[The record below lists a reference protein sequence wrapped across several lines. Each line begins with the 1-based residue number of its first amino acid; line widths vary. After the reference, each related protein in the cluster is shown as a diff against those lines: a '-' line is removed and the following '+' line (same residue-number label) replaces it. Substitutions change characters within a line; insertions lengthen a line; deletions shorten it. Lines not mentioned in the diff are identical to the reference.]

1 MICLQRG
8 FADLNRL
15 AARGM
20 VGSYIMLAIVLAL
33 FASFCF
39 AVSMILINRG
49 VLAIDYFRGLLT
61 NLGINAVFLWLYVSL
76 FVDRIDMWISAN
88 LIFVLV
94 GIFVPGV
101 ARFFIFRGM
110 ERLGASITSCL
121 TNSTPLFAT
130 LFAVSFLHERP
141 TVTNL
146 LGTFL
151 IVLGIVSL
159 SWKGVAKTWQTRD
172 LLFPVTAAFLFAARD
187 NMVRLGLLQ
196 IDSPLVGATIA
207 ATTSFLT
214 MSAIYLA
221 FEEKKPLGN
230 SPRRGVALFAAAGF
244 MNFLSY
250 VFAYTAL
257 SMERVSLMS
266 PLINGSSLFILPL
279 SALFLK
285 DVEKITARIIAATL
299 LVIFGVFL
307 ISWEKL

>member
-1 MICLQRG
+1 
-8 FADLNRL
+8 
-15 AARGM
+15 
-20 VGSYIMLAIVLAL
+20 MLAIFLAL
-33 FASFCF
+33 SASFWF

-49 VLAIDYFRGLLT
+49 VLAVDYFRGLLT
-61 NLGINAVFLWLYVSL
+61 NLGVNALFLAIYVL
-76 FVDRIDMWISAN
+76 FWADAIALWRPAN

-101 ARFFIFRGM
+101 ARFFMFKGM
-110 ERLGASITSCL
+110 ERLGASITACL

-130 LFAVSFLHERP
+130 LIAVIFLRERP
-141 TVTNL
+141 TLTNL
-146 LGTFL
+146 MGTFF
-151 IVLGIVSL
+151 IVMGIISL
-159 SWKGVAKTWQTRD
+159 SWKGAAKTWRSRD
-172 LLFPVTAAFLFAARD
+172 LLFPLTAAFLFAARD

-196 IDSPLVGATIA
+196 IDWPIWGAAIA
-207 ATTSFLT
+207 AATSFFT
-214 MSAIYLA
+214 MSVIYLV
-221 FEEKKPLGN
+221 FEEKKPLGDA
-230 SPRRGVALFAAAGF
+230 SARGFALFATAGF

-285 DVEKITARIIAATL
+285 DVEKITARIIAAIL
-299 LVIFGVFL
+299 LVLFGVFL

>member
-8 FADLNRL
+8 FAYLNRL
-15 AARGM
+15 AARDM

-196 IDSPLVGATIA
+196 IDSPIVGAAIA